1 MTKEDQGRRAME
13 RLAGRISQQS
23 ERAGRKVTHD
33 QAMAQARAAAVR
45 HDKKERR

>member
-1 MTKEDQGRRAME
+1 MNREEQGRKAME
-13 RLAGRISQQS
+13 RLAGRISKQS

-33 QAMAQARAAAVR
+33 QAMSEARKAAVR